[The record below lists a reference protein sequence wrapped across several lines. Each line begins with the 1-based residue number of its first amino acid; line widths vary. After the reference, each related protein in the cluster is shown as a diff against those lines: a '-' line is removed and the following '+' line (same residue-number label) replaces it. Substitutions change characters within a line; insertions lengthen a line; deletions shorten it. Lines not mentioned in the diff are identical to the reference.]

1 MRRFF
6 LCVLCVLT
14 LTAAA
19 GARQDERQPEGK
31 PTPRAESKQETPKP
45 AASAG
50 SEQPRHPA
58 QLANVRLEVTITDQ
72 RASGQPTTKTVALVL
87 ADRANGRIRT
97 TGEVRV
103 QRQIPGGGVQES
115 ETRIV
120 VLNVDAHPELTRDGR
135 VRAHV
140 TLEYKP
146 VAGEA
151 ANEEQALTTISEQF
165 AVILEDGKP
174 LVVSQSADPTTD
186 RRVRVEVKATILK

>member
-6 LCVLCVLT
+6 LCVVCVMT
-14 LTAAA
+14 LTGTAT
-19 GARQDERQPEGK
+19 ARQDQQQPK
-31 PTPRAESKQETPKP
+31 PVTPAREPKADTPK
-45 AASAG
+45 AATTPSP
-50 SEQPRHPA
+50 EQPHGQR

-72 RASGQPTTKTVALVL
+72 RATGQPTTKTVSLVL
-87 ADRANGRIRT
+87 ADHADGRIRT

-103 QRQIPGGGVQES
+103 PPGNI
-115 ETRIV
+115 RPV
-120 VLNVDAHPELTRDGR
+120 VLNIDAYAELVREGR
-135 VRAHV
+135 IRARV